1 KEQAN
6 MAKSI
11 VNTVNN
17 VTIQANEVAE
27 STELQLKEVQNL
39 NKYTAEINSV
49 VANNIKYVEKTVEKT
64 KEVSTLIKDIKNVI
78 EELKEI

>member
-1 KEQAN
+1 